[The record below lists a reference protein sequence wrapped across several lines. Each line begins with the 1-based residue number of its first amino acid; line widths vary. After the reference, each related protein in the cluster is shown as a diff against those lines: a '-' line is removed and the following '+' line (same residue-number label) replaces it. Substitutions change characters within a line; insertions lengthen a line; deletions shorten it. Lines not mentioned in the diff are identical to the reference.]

1 MEKILSPCDGG
12 GILSHRGCDGV
23 GLPLSL
29 CVCTHVC
36 LFLAPAHTSL
46 LLIQVLNLTQPL
58 NFPLL
63 LTAAPN
69 KCELNCI
76 PKGESFYYKHKEA
89 VVDGSEEAE
98 AIFEAQGQRYKA
110 ELRRSLGR
118 YFCRVYYL
126 DGQTDSFHGPM
137 VPSTGYLQV
146 FGLMPFHIPLSLIWV
161 ALASRV
167 LKQSFCSQ
175 PEIEVRPWQ

>member
-46 LLIQVLNLTQPL
+46 LLTQVLNLTQPL

-89 VVDGSEEAE
+89 VVDGTPCEP
-98 AIFEAQGQRYKA
+98 G
-110 ELRRSLGR
+110 RRDICVDGS
-118 YFCRVYYL
+118 CRVSCPHHPHQLVWGSLRDIHLAPY
-126 DGQTDSFHGPM
+126 QR
-137 VPSTGYLQV
+137 
-146 FGLMPFHIPLSLIWV
+146 LS
-161 ALASRV
+161 
-167 LKQSFCSQ
+167 
-175 PEIEVRPWQ
+175 